1 MASIKSLKSVIEA
14 APFDNGRTAEV
25 FFKHDD
31 GRINAQVRNARG
43 RAEHNLTL
51 KPGEFN
57 VDEAF
62 VMVPHHVAK
71 TTQQQVLDAHN
82 KATGSSISKRIGKNV
97 RAIPGSSEMKFAES
111 KTQIEGDIMTE
122 NKLPSVFNWKARQT
136 TASKKGTYG
145 TSYSAE
151 DDEHDEKPSKKPA
164 FDTDYLAHALGV
176 VPKKSTAA
184 DERRLKQAAAG
195 YGPKGVSVRRHVM
208 KEGIEY
214 IVLKEGVTFRYEILD
229 EEGEVVSSGRAATEN
244 GAAALAERKIDD
256 AIALVK
262 EDATHSALAEA
273 KRVAN
278 LKHLKSLVE
287 KPSHIAL
294 DEGKMS
300 EIHAGIHDIVEKP
313 GVHSINIGDPSTH
326 IHKGGNYVKRFTVY
340 LVKYHKG
347 EPGTRTKESNYGHGY
362 QTYVHHEEGS
372 TDVKPG
378 LPPRLGGEVR
388 SVK

>member
-1 MASIKSLKSVIEA
+1 MASIKSLKSVIKA
-14 APFDNGRTAEV
+14 APFNKGTVTINKPGHIFHGRTAEV

-31 GRINAQVRNARG
+31 GRINAQIRNARG

-82 KATGSSISKRIGKNV
+82 KATGSS
-97 RAIPGSSEMKFAES
+97 EMKFAES
-111 KTQIEGDIMTE
+111 KTQIEDDIMTE

-164 FDTDYLAHALGV
+164 FDTDSLAHALGV

-340 LVKYHKG
+340 PVKYHKG